1 MPQSS
6 PPESAP
12 AARRRRA
19 WRRWLTVG
27 EVVGLGAL
35 AVAVLGYVDA
45 HKERAGERAE
55 RAAQTRQAARADAL
69 VLRGEADADGARVR
83 LSPVKAAQVVQ
94 SQRYVFPHAVLDHP
108 MEVAAAEP
116 QVDRAWLPAASVRL
130 LARAAQA
137 QGGEGRL
144 IVGVSTRYV
153 EDGEERTDRSL
164 YALGYRVE
172 RAGLFGGER
181 LVLQGVSLVR
191 RGVAGDLQPAVDAA
205 ARRAGA

>member
-1 MPQSS
+1 MSEPA

-45 HKERAGERAE
+45 HRERAGERAE
-55 RAAQTRQAARADAL
+55 RTAESRHAAQADAL
-69 VLRGEADADGARVR
+69 VLRGVADADGARVR
-83 LSPVKAAQVVQ
+83 LSPVKAAQLVQ
-94 SQRYVFPHAVLDHP
+94 GQRYVFPRAVLDHA

-116 QVDRAWLPAASVRL
+116 QVDRAWLPGASVKL

-137 QGGEGRL
+137 EGGEGRL
-144 IVGVSTRYV
+144 IVGVATRYV

-164 YALGYRVE
+164 YALGYRTE

-191 RGVAGDLQPAVDAA
+191 RGVVGDLQPAVEAA
-205 ARRAGA
+205 ARRG